1 MSKHSHQTGSWAE
14 LLRGA
19 NGWRSLAVTGGVA
32 LHALNVYIATT
43 IMPSVVRDIEGLEY
57 YAWNTSLFLVA
68 SILGAV
74 LVARL
79 LDRPGPKGAY
89 LLALLVFSLGS
100 AVCAMAPT
108 MLWMLAGR
116 TIQGLGGGMLLS
128 LSYGLVRIM
137 FNEALWSRAMAL
149 ISGMWGFSTLAGPA
163 VGGIFAEFGS
173 WRMAFW
179 ALLPASLA
187 LAAIVLRHF
196 PDRDRASAPSSQP
209 GIPIP
214 QLGLLVLSV
223 LLISIASLQENGGWQ
238 LLGLAV
244 GLFVGLLIALLDKRR
259 HTRLLPTGAYSL
271 STPIGA
277 TFATMLLLIFG
288 MSTEI
293 FVPYFLQ
300 IIHGLSPLPAGYIT
314 AAMSAG
320 WTTAALLGSTQNAR
334 GSDRMIRL
342 GPGIM
347 ALSLFALALLI
358 PYQGRF
364 DTISGALLVTLPLF
378 GTGFGI
384 GMGWPH
390 LLTRVLSLALP
401 GEENLTSSSIT
412 IVQLYSL
419 AVGTSIAG
427 LVANAAG
434 LTHPGGL
441 AGAQQAAIWLFG
453 IFALLSAL
461 GLLSAR
467 ISGRPPENQP
477 TPL

>member
-1 MSKHSHQTGSWAE
+1 MSKHSSIAGSWAG

-43 IMPSVVRDIEGLEY
+43 IMPSVVRDIGGLEY

-74 LVARL
+74 LVSTL
-79 LDRPGPKGAY
+79 LARPGPKGAY
-89 LLALLVFSLGS
+89 LLALLVFALGS
-100 AVCAMAPT
+100 AVCALAPN
-108 MLWMLAGR
+108 MPWMLAGR
-116 TIQGLGGGMLLS
+116 TVQGLGGGMLLS

-137 FNEALWSRAMAL
+137 FDEALWSRAMAL

-163 VGGIFAEFGS
+163 VGGVFAEFGS
-173 WRMAFW
+173 WRVAFW
-179 ALLPASLA
+179 ILLPASA
-187 LAAIVLRHF
+187 GLAAIVIRHF
-196 PDRDRASAPSSQP
+196 PGREQTPPTASDT
-209 GIPIP
+209 GIPLP

-223 LLISIASLQENGGWQ
+223 LAISIASLLEDGRLQA
-238 LLGLAV
+238 LGLA
-244 GLFVGLLIALLDKRR
+244 GGLLIALAMALLDSRSR
-259 HTRLLPTGAYSL
+259 TRLLPTGAYSL
-271 STPIGA
+271 NTRIGA

-300 IIHGLSPLPAGYIT
+300 IVHGLSPLPAGYFT
-314 AAMSAG
+314 AAMSVG
-320 WTTAALLGSTQNAR
+320 WTTAALLGSTRGER

-347 ALSLFALALLI
+347 AASLLALAVMM
-358 PYQGRF
+358 PQTGYF
-364 DTISGALLVTLPLF
+364 DSIGGTILMTLPLF
-378 GTGFGI
+378 GAGFGI

-412 IVQLYSL
+412 TVQLYSL
-419 AVGTSIAG
+419 AVGTSVAG

-441 AGAQQAAIWLFG
+441 GGAQQAAIWLFAS
-453 IFALLSAL
+453 FALLSGL
-461 GLLSAR
+461 GLWSAR
-467 ISGRPPENQP
+467 RSGNA
-477 TPL
+477 LL

>member
-1 MSKHSHQTGSWAE
+1 LSKLSNTTTGSWAE

-43 IMPSVVRDIEGLEY
+43 IMPSVVEDIEGLAY

-74 LVARL
+74 LVSRL
-79 LDRPGPKGAY
+79 LARPGPRDAY

-100 AVCAMAPT
+100 AVCALAPT
-108 MLWMLAGR
+108 MPWMLVGR
-116 TIQGLGGGMLLS
+116 TVQGLGGGMLLS

-137 FNEALWSRAMAL
+137 FEEALWARAMAL

-173 WRMAFW
+173 WRIAFW
-179 ALLPASLA
+179 VLLPAA
-187 LAAIVLRHF
+187 AGLAAIVIRHF
-196 PDRDRASAPSSQP
+196 PRDDQSAAPASDTRTPRL
-209 GIPIP
+209 
-214 QLGLLVLSV
+214 QLSLLVLSV
-223 LLISIASLQENGGWQ
+223 LAISIASLQDKGYLQ
-238 LLGLAV
+238 ALGLII
-244 GLFVGLLIALLDKRR
+244 GLLIGVAMASLDNRSQ
-259 HTRLLPTGAYSL
+259 TRLLPTGAYSL
-271 STPIGA
+271 DSRIGA

-300 IIHGLSPLPAGYIT
+300 IVHGLSPLPAGYFT
-314 AAMSAG
+314 AVMSAG
-320 WTTAALLGSTQNAR
+320 WTTAALLGSTQDER
-334 GSDRMIRL
+334 GSDRMIRT

-347 ALSLFALALLI
+347 AASLLALALLM
-358 PYQGRF
+358 PKQGHF
-364 DTISGALLVTLPLF
+364 DSIVGAVLVTLPLF
-378 GTGFGI
+378 GAGFGI

-390 LLTRVLSLALP
+390 LLTRVLNLARP

-412 IVQLYSL
+412 VVQLYSL
-419 AVGTSIAG
+419 AVGTSLAG

-434 LTHPGGL
+434 LTSPGGL
-441 AGAQQAAIWLFG
+441 AGAQQAAIWLFA
-453 IFALLSAL
+453 IFALLSGL

-467 ISGRPPENQP
+467 RSGRRDES
-477 TPL
+477 